1 VENSG
6 ACLHCALKSAQ
17 WSSPLHTESSIELL
31 SVTCVFNAGIAG
43 THKAES
49 SFQPLPNI
57 IFTRLALKAK
67 LPRKQTL
74 SKLSSVVAC
83 ILYSYFEGSKSHG

>member
-31 SVTCVFNAGIAG
+31 SVTCVFNAGIAE
-43 THKAES
+43 THKTELC
-49 SFQPLPNI
+49 FQRLPNMM
-57 IFTRLALKAK
+57 FTRLALKAEA
-67 LPRKQTL
+67 T
-74 SKLSSVVAC
+74 A
-83 ILYSYFEGSKSHG
+83 